1 MFKIPFLNRLQFLA
15 CGAALA
21 ASTQIGAA
29 NTPAPV
35 NTPIKLCAGTGHA
48 ALRPAPFGL
57 TQVWQTNGS
66 VPGAEIRIRQGEKLR
81 IEAHNN
87 LPEDTTI
94 HWHGIRTPNAMDGV
108 PDLTQNAIRAG
119 ETFLYEFDVPDAGPD
134 GL

>member
-1 MFKIPFLNRLQFLA
+1 MFKIPLLNRLQFLA

-35 NTPIKLCAGTGHA
+35 NTPIKLSAGIGHA

-57 TQVWQTNGS
+57 TQVRQTNGS
-66 VPGAEIRIRQGEKLR
+66 VPGAEIRIRQGERLR
-81 IEAHNN
+81 IEAQNN